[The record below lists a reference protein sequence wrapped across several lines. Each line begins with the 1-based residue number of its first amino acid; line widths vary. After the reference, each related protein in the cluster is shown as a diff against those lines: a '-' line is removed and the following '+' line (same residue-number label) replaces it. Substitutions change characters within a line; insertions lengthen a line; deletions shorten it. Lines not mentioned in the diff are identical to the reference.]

1 MLKRIPEIFLRPF
14 PYGEKIDFFRKVLY
28 AFLLVNALTLL
39 PIAHELFSYN
49 GIVGSAG
56 WNTAHPWYMQG
67 SKALLNI
74 LNHPINAGNPWIAY
88 VFVYGQIALLIS
100 GLFNI
105 LPRLTAVLLYFV
117 TANLFIK
124 GYLMFT
130 GGEALISLLLFYLM
144 FIHISVKKKSDKVS
158 PVNFDLQ
165 NVLNNTFYWVILI
178 QICLLYFFS
187 NFYKLLD
194 PYWLNGEALMH
205 ISKVDAF
212 SGPVMHAVFAENP
225 TLSMI
230 GTYTVLVYQGLF
242 PVLVWFKRIKI
253 PFLAIGVILHL
264 GIAIGMGIFTFGVL
278 MILTY
283 LLFVDQRHIQWF
295 KKRFSRKKA
304 T

>member
-14 PYGEKIDFFRKVLY
+14 PYGEKIELFRKVLY
-28 AFLLVNALTLL
+28 VFLLINALTLL
-39 PIAHELFSYN
+39 PISHELFSYD
-49 GIVGSAG
+49 GIVGAQG
-56 WNTAHPWYMQG
+56 WNTKYPWYQQG

-74 LNHPINAGNPWIAY
+74 LNHPINSGYPWIAY
-88 VFVYGQIALLIS
+88 VFVYGQIALIVS
-100 GLFNI
+100 GLLNF

-130 GGEALISLLLFYLM
+130 GGEALISILLFYLM
-144 FIHISVKKKSDKVS
+144 FISNSSRKQVENRVTVF
-158 PVNFDLQ
+158 PEFQ

-178 QICLLYFFS
+178 QICVLYFFS
-187 NFYKLLD
+187 DLYKLMD

-205 ISKVDAF
+205 ISKVEAF
-212 SGPVMHAVFAENP
+212 SGPAMRAIFADNP
-225 TLSMI
+225 TISMF
-230 GTYTVLVYQGLF
+230 GTYIVLLYQGLF
-242 PVLVWFKRIKI
+242 PLLVWFKRIKI
-253 PFLAIGVILHL
+253 PFLAIGVLLHV

-283 LLFVDQRHIQWF
+283 LLFLDQRHIQWL
-295 KKRFSRKKA
+295 KKRFSLKKR